1 LELKLVLKSTDTPQ
15 RGALLRR
22 FLRTDWRIQS
32 VDESDPGV
40 FAEALHDADAIVS
53 MDWSA
58 AMPPAP
64 KLRLIHLPGA
74 GTDAI
79 DFATVP
85 AGSAVCNVYEHEI
98 GIAEYVLATV
108 LEWLIGVKTMDA
120 ELRRGR
126 WHGSWLCGPQH
137 GELLGK
143 TIGILGYGRIGR
155 EVAKRA
161 SAFGTRVIACNRS
174 AKTADAYCERIDTM
188 AGFHKLLG
196 ESDFVV
202 VALPL
207 DASTTGLFD
216 QAAFA
221 VMKPTAVVINVCRG
235 PVIDEEAL
243 YRACLERRIGGAV
256 IDTWYNYPAPGSDE
270 AMPSRFPMSDL
281 KNLIMTPH
289 ASAWTDALLLRR
301 CRIIAEN
308 LDRLVLGGP
317 LLNVVASAQ

>member
-1 LELKLVLKSTDTPQ
+1 MHFKLVLKNTDSPQ

-22 FLRTDWRIQS
+22 FLRTEWRIDS
-32 VDESDPGV
+32 VDESDAGA
-40 FAEALHDADAIVS
+40 FAESLQEADAIVS

-58 AMPPAP
+58 FMPPAP

-79 DFATVP
+79 DFAAVP
-85 AGSAVCNVYEHEI
+85 PGSVVCNVYEHEI

-108 LEWLIGVKTMDA
+108 LEWLIGVRTMDA

-137 GELLGK
+137 SELFGK
-143 TIGILGYGRIGR
+143 TIGIVGYGRIGR

-174 AKTADAYCERIDTM
+174 AKKADAYCERIDTM
-188 AGFHKLLG
+188 ARFHEMLT

-207 DASTTGLFD
+207 DATTTGLFD
-216 QAAFA
+216 AAAFA
-221 VMKPTAVVINVCRG
+221 VMKPSAVVINVCRG

-243 YRACLERRIGGAV
+243 YQACRERRIGGAV
-256 IDTWYNYPAPGSDE
+256 IDTWYNYPLPGSDQ
-270 AMPSRFPMSDL
+270 AMPSRFPMSEL
-281 KNLIMTPH
+281 ENVIMTPH

-308 LDRLVLGGP
+308 LDRLFLGEP
-317 LLNVVASAQ
+317 LLNVVTAPA